1 MTRQSIHL
9 RKDLL
14 AKKMDARVKPAH
26 DDSAP
31 ERAGGHGG
39 MRTNVIGSTSARER
53 RGTQSYAQAR
63 GISDAL
69 A

>member
-14 AKKMDARVKPAH
+14 AKKMDAQVKPGH
-26 DDSAP
+26 DEPVA
-31 ERAGGHGG
+31 RRTGGHGG